1 MDSFLESLVEYVL
14 AALRL
19 WPGVLAAA
27 LLGWLGIRL
36 GHGGHVGFAI
46 GAAIGA
52 LVGTQAGASLRLASI
67 RKATGIHL
75 IDLFLNAL
83 VAFIIVGI
91 AYVALLLVF
100 AGMLVVALVAVAVVL
115 LLVVVA
121 AFFLG

>member
-1 MDSFLESLVEYVL
+1 MDSFLESLTEYVL

-27 LLGWLGIRL
+27 LLGWLGLRL
-36 GHGGHVGFAI
+36 GPGGHVGFAI

-67 RKATGIHL
+67 SRATGIHL
-75 IDLFLNAL
+75 VDLFLNAL
-83 VAFIIVGI
+83 MAFVIVGI
-91 AYVALLLVF
+91 AYVAMLLAL
-100 AGMLVVALVAVAVVL
+100 AGLFVVALVVVAVVL
-115 LLVVVA
+115 LMVTVA